1 MSPQRRRGFYED
13 NRENEIEMK
22 ESNKRDRGDISI
34 ESVEDDQKSPSHK
47 KQRISKDAEKRMCQD
62 IMALSKLLKKAAED
76 KEEKE
81 TISLIG
87 CYIPICRDCPDQ
99 AIAMMNKISIGWTER
114 KEKFIEAINF
124 VRCGA
129 VETLENESIEI
140 LS

>member
-1 MSPQRRRGFYED
+1 MG
-13 NRENEIEMK
+13 

-99 AIAMMNKISIGWTER
+99 AIGMMIKISTDWTER

-124 VRCGA
+124 VRCGEVEETLKSSA
-129 VETLENESIEI
+129 LKSWAECQIFAANVETTT
-140 LS
+140 LSR